1 MRNNHP
7 ITMLCEIFEVSTSG
21 FYDWDRRRSKPG
33 PRAVEDLALTQRITF
48 LHAES
53 RQTYGSPRI
62 VGELRA
68 QGSRHGRNRV
78 ARLMKS
84 CGLYGRQRRRHRVH
98 TTDSNHDHPI
108 APNRL
113 AEAPATT
120 APDQIWVADITYLDT
135 AEGWLYLA
143 AVMDLHSRRIVGWAM
158 SSAIDSA
165 LVLSALSMAVLHR
178 RPPTGLIFHSDR
190 GVQYAASNFR
200 AALQAAGL
208 IPSMSRR
215 GNCYDNAAM
224 ESFWS
229 TLKLELV
236 YRRIFA
242 TRKEARADLFDF
254 IEVFYNRNRHHTALG
269 GLSPALFESK
279 KP

>member
-1 MRNNHP
+1 
-7 ITMLCEIFEVSTSG
+7 
-21 FYDWDRRRSKPG
+21 
-33 PRAVEDLALTQRITF
+33 
-48 LHAES
+48 
-53 RQTYGSPRI
+53 
-62 VGELRA
+62 
-68 QGSRHGRNRV
+68 
-78 ARLMKS
+78 MKS

-98 TTDSNHDHPI
+98 TTDSNHVHPI

-113 AEAPATT
+113 AVAPATT
-120 APDQIWVADITYLDT
+120 APDQIWVADITYVDT

-143 AVMDLHSRRIVGWAM
+143 AVMDLHSHRIVGWAM

-165 LVLSALSMAVLHR
+165 LLLSALAMAVLHR

-190 GVQYAASNFR
+190 GVQYAASNSR

-224 ESFWS
+224 KSFWS

-236 YRRIFA
+236 
-242 TRKEARADLFDF
+242 
-254 IEVFYNRNRHHTALG
+254 
-269 GLSPALFESK
+269 
-279 KP
+279 